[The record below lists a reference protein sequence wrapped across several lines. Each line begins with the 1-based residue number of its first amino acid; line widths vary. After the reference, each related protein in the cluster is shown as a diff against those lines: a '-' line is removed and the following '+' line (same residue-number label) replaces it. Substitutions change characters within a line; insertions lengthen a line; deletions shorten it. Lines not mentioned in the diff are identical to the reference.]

1 MVQLETSLEA
11 KEMAEMY
18 KKKINPMSEQLVLRR
33 EMEEVMFES
42 SEEDMGRKKGL
53 GTRGLTGCT
62 SGTSTKSKSSRSF
75 ARGTEP
81 RSRRSLCRTTRTLDD
96 LLLWFGWFWN
106 QGRCAGYH

>member
-42 SEEDMGRKKGL
+42 SEEDMGREKGAGDARTDRMYQRHFYKEQKL
-53 GTRGLTGCT
+53 KELRQRYRASLAT
-62 SGTSTKSKSSRSF
+62 F
-75 ARGTEP
+75 AVP
-81 RSRRSLCRTTRTLDD
+81 HHQD
-96 LLLWFGWFWN
+96 L
-106 QGRCAGYH
+106 R